1 MEEEVVKSLET
12 YINNFLEKVIVNAQ
26 QCMQDVDEN
35 WKTITAYTAD
45 ETPELQSKYG
55 LVFVIFCS

>member
-1 MEEEVVKSLET
+1 MEELVKSLET
-12 YINNFLEKVIVNAQ
+12 YINNFLEKVIVDNAQ

-45 ETPELQSKYG
+45 ETPEQQSKYG
-55 LVFVIFCS
+55 LALVIFL